1 MKTHWINK
9 KIKAKVNA
17 GKLKMGIKSK
27 LAYLII
33 AFFSLGSAHGFA
45 QEQLISFSADQ
56 KQAGIAFSLA
66 DGNKLA
72 PIIVSKDD
80 WKGVQIAAENL
91 SQDFKRVTGTK
102 APLVKPSEI
111 STGNSTNNSHTA
123 IIAGTIGH
131 SKVIDQLIHSGKIQV
146 DQVAGKWEATLI
158 RVVAHPL
165 PGIDQALVIAGS
177 DKRGTIYG
185 IYEIS
190 RQIGVSPWYYWADVP
205 VASQNNIYCLDRTV
219 VLASPKVKYRGI
231 FLNDEAPALSG
242 WVHEQFGGFNHQF
255 YTKVFELLLRL
266 KANYLWPAMWGNAF
280 NDDDT
285 LNPVLADQYGI
296 VMGTS
301 HHEPM
306 LRAQQEWKRYG
317 KGEWNYQDNQKVLQ
331 QFWKKGIQHMGTHES
346 IVTVGMRGDGD
357 MPMTEGSNIALL
369 EKIIKD
375 QRQIITS
382 VTGKPASKTPQL
394 WALYKEVQEYYDK
407 GMRVPDDITLLL
419 CDDNWGNLRKLPAL
433 NAKYRSGGYGIYYH
447 FDYVGDPRNYKWINT
462 NTIERTWEQMHL
474 AYRYG
479 VDKIWIVNV
488 GDLKPMEFPIS
499 FFLDYAR
506 DPDKIAY
513 EDLPAYTTAWAKQQ
527 FGGNFA
533 QSIADVIDLYT
544 KYNARVKPELL
555 NSRTY
560 SLKNYDEWNRVADAY
575 NVLAKKS
582 RAIYDKLPADYKAAY
597 FELVDFQVAASA
609 NLYRLYRAQALNHLY
624 AAEHRSVTNGYADSV
639 RYYYL
644 QDSLLTYRY
653 NKINAGG
660 KWNHFMDQT
669 HIGYTYWQQPEHN
682 SLPTVLEI
690 TLADQALLGIDSP
703 DTLYIDQLPVAGC
716 KAPLNQISLYAKGSK
731 PAAYRITS
739 ANEKLINIE
748 RPTGEVSSDNAG
760 RTIHLKVDWQAVTN
774 KQYSAI
780 DIKGSGGAHKQIT
793 VVLCPVDVAALPH
806 EAYIQGGGSD
816 LVSIDALGYISDSVK
831 FGQGVRWTALKG
843 FGKTAGAVTPM
854 PVNFAPMAMSKE
866 NPSISY
872 RFYTNESG
880 AASIRFYLSPTLNI
894 WHSEGL
900 KFAYTIDGGM
910 PVIMNINKGFETE
923 ALWRKEVAASIRKIE
938 GQVNIKTSGLHTLTI
953 WAISPGV
960 VIQKMEIDFGKEKNS
975 FLGAP
980 ISYYNP

>member
-1 MKTHWINK
+1 M
-9 KIKAKVNA
+9 AKVICV
-17 GKLKMGIKSK
+17 KMGNKGI
-27 LAYLII
+27 YLLI
-33 AFFSLGSAHGFA
+33 AFMCWGSSYSFG
-45 QEQLISFSADQ
+45 QQQVISFSSDQ
-56 KQAGIAFSLA
+56 QQASGAFALA
-66 DGNKLA
+66 GQGQVA
-72 PIIVSKDD
+72 PIVLAEDD
-80 WKGVQIAAENL
+80 WKGVQIAADNL
-91 SQDFKRVTGTK
+91 SQDFKRVTGTPAALLK
-102 APLVKPSEI
+102 TQDNAI
-111 STGNSTNNSHTA
+111 GNNSSHTA
-123 IIAGTIGH
+123 IIVGTIGH
-131 SKVIDQLIHSGKIQV
+131 SSVIDQLIKNGKIQV
-146 DQVAGKWEATLI
+146 DKVAGKWEATLM
-158 RVVAHPL
+158 RVVAHPF

-190 RQIGVSPWYYWADVP
+190 RQIGVSPWYYWGDVP
-205 VASQNNIYCLDRTV
+205 VVHQQNIYCLDRTM

-242 WVHEQFGGFNHQF
+242 WVHEQFGGFNHKF

-317 KGEWNYQDNQKVLQ
+317 KGEWNYQENQKVLQ
-331 QFWKKGIQHMGTHES
+331 DFWKKGIQHMGSHES

-474 AYRYG
+474 AYSYG
-479 VDKIWIVNV
+479 VDQIWIVNV

-506 DPDKIAY
+506 NPEAISYD
-513 EDLPAYTTAWAKQQ
+513 DLPAYTTNWAKQQ
-527 FGGNFA
+527 FGETFA
-533 QSIADVIDLYT
+533 QPIADIIHLYT

-560 SLKNYDEWNRVADAY
+560 SLKNYNEWNRVVDAY
-575 NVLAKKS
+575 NALAQKS
-582 RAIYDKLPADYKAAY
+582 RAIYDKLPEAYKAAY

-609 NLYRLYRAQALNHLY
+609 NLYQLYRAQALNHQY
-624 AAEHRSVTNGYADSV
+624 ADQHRSVTNQFADSV

-682 SLPTVLEI
+682 SLPAVREIVLQGK
-690 TLADQALLGIDSP
+690 AMLGIDGP
-703 DTLYIDQLPVAGC
+703 DTLY
-716 KAPLNQISLYAKGSK
+716 LNQVPSSDNTKSTDQITLYAKGNQ
-731 PAAYRITS
+731 PADYAVKV
-739 ANEKLINIE
+739 ANEKLISLDAQKGMVK
-748 RPTGEVSSDNAG
+748 TAAAG
-760 RTIHLKVDWQAVTN
+760 RAIHLKVDWTKISSKQVT
-774 KQYSAI
+774 AI
-780 DIKGSGGAHKQIT
+780 DIKGSGGAHKKIT
-793 VVLCPVDVAALPH
+793 VVLRPVDIRQLPH
-806 EAYIQGGGSD
+806 GAYIQSDD
-816 LVSIDALGYISDSVK
+816 LVSIDALGYTSDSLK
-831 FGQGVRWTALKG
+831 FGQGIRWTALKG
-843 FGKTAGAVTPM
+843 FGKTAGGVTPM
-854 PVNFAPMAMSKE
+854 PVNFAPLKMSPE

-872 RFYTNESG
+872 RLYTLDSG
-880 AASIRFYLSPTLNI
+880 DADIRFYLSPTLNI
-894 WHSEGL
+894 WHTEGL
-900 KFAYTIDGGM
+900 KFAYAIDAQA
-910 PVIMNINKGFETE
+910 PVIVNINKGFESVN
-923 ALWRKEVAASIRKIE
+923 LWRKEVAASIRKIADK
-938 GQVNIKTSGLHTLTI
+938 VSIKNAGLHTLTI

-960 VIQKMEIDFGKEKNS
+960 VIQKMELDFGKEKQS

>member
-1 MKTHWINK
+1 MIS
-9 KIKAKVNA
+9 V
-17 GKLKMGIKSK
+17 KMGNKVIS
-27 LAYLII
+27 LVI
-33 AFFSLGSAHGFA
+33 ALMCWGSSISFG
-45 QEQLISFSADQ
+45 QQQLISFSADQ
-56 KQAGIAFSLA
+56 QQASGAFALA
-66 DGNKLA
+66 GQGQAA
-72 PIIVSKDD
+72 PIILAVDD
-80 WKGVQIAAENL
+80 WKGVQIAADNL
-91 SQDFKRVTGTK
+91 SQDFKRVTGTPAALLK
-102 APLVKPSEI
+102 KQDTAI
-111 STGNSTNNSHTA
+111 GNSSSHTA
-123 IIAGTIGH
+123 IIVGTIGH
-131 SKVIDQLIHSGKIQV
+131 SSVIDQLIKKGKIQV

-158 RVVAHPL
+158 CVVAHPL

-205 VASQNNIYCLDRTV
+205 VVHQQNIYCLDRTI

-242 WVHEQFGGFNHQF
+242 WVHEQFGGFNHKF

-285 LNPVLADQYGI
+285 LNAVLADQYGI

-317 KGEWNYQDNQKVLQ
+317 KGQWNYQENKQVLQ
-331 QFWKKGIQHMGTHES
+331 DFWEKGIQHMGSHES

-369 EKIIKD
+369 ENIVKD
-375 QRQIITS
+375 QRSIIEN

-433 NAKYRSGGYGIYYH
+433 NAKYRSSGYGIYYH

-474 AYRYG
+474 AYSYG
-479 VDKIWIVNV
+479 VDQIWIVNV

-506 DPDKIAY
+506 NPDAISY
-513 EDLPAYTTAWAKQQ
+513 DDLQGYTTNWAKQQ
-527 FGGNFA
+527 FGATFA
-533 QSIADVIDLYT
+533 QPIADIIHLYT

-555 NSRTY
+555 NSKTY
-560 SLKNYDEWNRVADAY
+560 SLHNYDEWNRVANDYNNLAAKSKAVYKELPEAY
-575 NVLAKKS
+575 K
-582 RAIYDKLPADYKAAY
+582 PAY
-597 FELVDFQVAASA
+597 FELVDYQVEASA
-609 NLYRLYRAQALNHLY
+609 NLYNLYHVQALNHLY
-624 AAEHRSVTNGYADSV
+624 AAQHRSVTHKYADSV
-639 RYYYL
+639 RYYYK
-644 QDSLLTYRY
+644 QDSLLSYRY

-682 SLPTVLEI
+682 SLPAVKEI
-690 TLADQALLGIDSP
+690 DLTNKEMLGVAAP
-703 DTLYIDQLPVAGC
+703 DTLFIEQRYGNSEPASLTLFAKGALPVNYTI
-716 KAPLNQISLYAKGSK
+716 KPSVDYLHLSSKGK
-731 PAAYRITS
+731 GTV
-739 ANEKLINIE
+739 
-748 RPTGEVSSDNAG
+748 RPDLDGVQ
-760 RTIHLKVDWQAVTN
+760 LKVSVNWDKVMHLQGKNIPAFITIQGADGTVQHTPVVVRPPIN
-774 KQYSAI
+774 KE
-780 DIKGSGGAHKQIT
+780 
-793 VVLCPVDVAALPH
+793 LPH
-806 EAYIQGGGSD
+806 LAFIQSGNI
-816 LVSIDALGYISDSVK
+816 VSIDAMGFVADSSKMGLGI
-831 FGQGVRWTALKG
+831 RWTALPG

-854 PVNFAPMAMSKE
+854 PVNFKE
-866 NPSISY
+866 MKFSQNNPNISY
-872 RFYTNESG
+872 RFYTTKAG
-880 AASIRFYLSPTLNI
+880 AARLRFYLSPTLNI
-894 WHSEGL
+894 WNNEGL
-900 KFAYTIDGGM
+900 KFAYAIDGGS
-910 PVIMNINKGFETE
+910 PIIVNINKGLE
-923 ALWRKEVAASIRKIE
+923 AIGEWRKEVAASIRKISRE
-938 GQVNIKTSGLHTLTI
+938 VELSASGLHTLKI

-960 VIQKMEIDFGKEKNS
+960 VIQKMELDFGKEKQS

-980 ISYYNP
+980 VSYFNP

>member
-1 MKTHWINK
+1 MKTHWIPS
-9 KIKAKVNA
+9 IVCGVKALQKA
-17 GKLKMGIKSK
+17 
-27 LAYLII
+27 
-33 AFFSLGSAHGFA
+33 AFLLLVFLCWGSAYSFG
-45 QEQLISFSADQ
+45 QEQLIRFGGDQ
-56 KQAGIAFSLA
+56 KQPDGAFSLA
-66 DGNKLA
+66 VPSQVA
-72 PIIVSKDD
+72 PVILSQDD
-80 WKGVQIAAENL
+80 WEGVRIAADDL
-91 SQDFKRVTGTK
+91 CQDFKRVTGRA
-102 APLVKPSEI
+102 APLLHTTLDSI
-111 STGNSTNNSHTA
+111 GSAGSHTA
-123 IIAGTIGH
+123 IIVGTIGH
-131 SKVIDQLIHSGKIQV
+131 SELIDGLVRQGKIKV
-146 DQVAGKWEATLI
+146 DEVAGKWEATLMQP
-158 RVVAHPL
+158 VDHPF
-165 PGIDQALVIAGS
+165 PGIDRALVIAGS

-185 IYEIS
+185 IYEVS

-205 VASQNNIYCLDRTV
+205 VRSQKHIYCLDRKV
-219 VLASPKVKYRGI
+219 ILASPSVKYRGI

-317 KGEWNYQDNQKVLQ
+317 KGQWNYQENQKVLRD
-331 QFWKKGIQHMGTHES
+331 FWKKGIEHMGSHES

-375 QRQIITS
+375 QRQIITD

-407 GMRVPDDITLLL
+407 GMRVPEDITLLL

-433 NAKYRSGGYGIYYH
+433 NAAYRQGGYGIYYH

-474 AYRYG
+474 AYSYG

-506 DPDKIAY
+506 DPAAISYD
-513 EDLPAYTTAWAKQQ
+513 DLPAYTTRWAKQQ
-527 FGGNFA
+527 FGSAFA
-533 QSIADVIDLYT
+533 TSISDILHLFT

-555 NSRTY
+555 NAATY
-560 SLKNYDEWNRVADAY
+560 SLENYHEWDSVANAY
-575 NVLAKKS
+575 SALAEKS
-582 RAIYDKLPADYKAAY
+582 RAIYEQLPDAYKAAY
-597 FELVDFQVAASA
+597 FQLVDFQVAASA
-609 NLYRLYRAQALNHLY
+609 NLYRMYRAQALNHLY
-624 AAEHRSVTNGYADSV
+624 AQEHRSVTSQYGDSV

-682 SLPTVLEI
+682 SLPAVREIKLE
-690 TLADQALLGIDSP
+690 DKALLGIAGP
-703 DTLYIDQLPVAGC
+703 DTLYLEEPPTDSIAWFQDQ
-716 KAPLNQISLYAKGSK
+716 ITLYAKESRAVNYSVK
-731 PAAYRITS
+731 PSDARLIEIKNPKGQVS
-739 ANEKLINIE
+739 AD
-748 RPTGEVSSDNAG
+748 SAG
-760 RTIHLKVDWQAVTN
+760 AVLQLEVDWKSVTQ
-774 KQYSAI
+774 KKYSSLAI
-780 DIKGSGGAHKQIT
+780 TGSGGTKKIIT
-793 VVLCPVDVAALPH
+793 VALCPLDYKKLPH
-806 EAYIQGGGSD
+806 GAYIQRGN

-831 FGQGVRWTALKG
+831 FSHGIRWTALKG

-854 PVNFAPMAMSKE
+854 PVNFTPMAISPE

-872 RFYTNESG
+872 RFVTQSAG
-880 AASIRFYLSPTLNI
+880 PATIRFFLSPTLNI
-894 WHSEGL
+894 WHTEGL
-900 KFAYTIDGGM
+900 KFAYAIDGEA
-910 PVIMNINKGFETE
+910 PVIVNINKGFETE
-923 ALWRKEVAASIRKIE
+923 TQWRKEVAASIRKISDA
-938 GQVNIKTSGLHTLTI
+938 VNIKSGGLHTLTI

-960 VIQKMEIDFGKEKNS
+960 VIQKMKLNFGKERQS

-980 ISYYNP
+980 VSYYNP